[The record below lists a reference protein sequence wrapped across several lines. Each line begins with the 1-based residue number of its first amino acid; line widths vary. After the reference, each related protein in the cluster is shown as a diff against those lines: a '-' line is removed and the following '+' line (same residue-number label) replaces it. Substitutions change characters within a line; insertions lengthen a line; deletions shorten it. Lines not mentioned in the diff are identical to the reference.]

1 MRLPIHILRVEVM
14 ERTGLKPDVIATQIL
29 KRFILGN
36 FTRETVIMILGILIT
51 GLVMVELGR

>member
-1 MRLPIHILRVEVM
+1 M

-51 GLVMVELGR
+51 GLVMVELSR